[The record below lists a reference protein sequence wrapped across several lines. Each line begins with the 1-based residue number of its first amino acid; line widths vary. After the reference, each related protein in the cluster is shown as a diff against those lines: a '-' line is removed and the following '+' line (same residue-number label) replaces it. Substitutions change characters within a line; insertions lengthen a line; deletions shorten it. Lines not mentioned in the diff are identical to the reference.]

1 MNEQDVYLISN
12 EYGEDKCP
20 EGKLALYTNVQ
31 FNIGEVGNILIIS
44 PNIQLNEEQLASYGF
59 IIGENSNIPLSLIIW
74 TRMPRLSLVYM

>member
-31 FNIGEVGNILIIS
+31 FNIGEVGNILII
-44 PNIQLNEEQLASYGF
+44 F
-59 IIGENSNIPLSLIIW
+59 
-74 TRMPRLSLVYM
+74 T